1 MPRNKHATLLSLFI
15 SVSLKCRF
23 TGVILFAIFPNDLR
37 DGLSFVDDAEF
48 YTPVNPIPEKT
59 LVWIL
64 IRHAAP
70 FLQHL
75 GTNCVELLIWSQ
87 VSCLC
92 KIRKVIIFYRRK
104 VSLLFKIG

>member
-1 MPRNKHATLLSLFI
+1 MPRNKHAILLSLFI
-15 SVSLKCRF
+15 SVSQKCRF
-23 TGVILFAIFPNDLR
+23 TGIILFAIFPNVLR

-87 VSCLC
+87 VVLNIYQKMSSYKSSSHCSGTELN
-92 KIRKVIIFYRRK
+92 
-104 VSLLFKIG
+104 L